1 MNLKIE
7 EIHDPEARGAVD
19 RGIEIAAIR
28 RSRGQAA
35 VNGARVIA
43 EMMLDLTRQEQDDAY
58 RLAKVPRIDATRDEL
73 IRVSVDRAAA
83 RWPQRL
89 ACAAV
94 AGFVVALV
102 FSLGLGVPWAWAA
115 GGGTIIAAALYVAL
129 GASLERART
138 TSGTGAPPT
147 AMVFCALVLSIA
159 LGAGALVALVG
170 TMVAG
175 GADPWALGGLVA
187 ATIAFCSLPVVVPV
201 AALAREVHA
210 LEADRNDEWVAKRTL
225 LVTQALQRGLLNEE
239 GVGLLHGLGHMD
251 EAYDAAERYG
261 RGEARRQPEPAP
273 HRAPPAS
280 ARTTVAARQLPG
292 GPR

>member
-19 RGIEIAAIR
+19 RGIEVAAIR

-43 EMMLDLTRQEQDDAY
+43 EMLLGLTRQEHDDAY
-58 RLAKVPRIDATRDEL
+58 RLAKVPRTDTARDER

-94 AGFVVALV
+94 AGFVVGLV
-102 FSLGLGVPWAWAA
+102 LSLGQGIPWAWAA
-115 GGGTIIAAALYVAL
+115 GGGAIIAAALYGAL
-129 GASLERART
+129 EASLARACT
-138 TSGTGAPPT
+138 TSGKGAPPT
-147 AMVFCALVLSIA
+147 VKGFCALVLSIA

-175 GADPWALGGLVA
+175 RADPWALGGLVA
-187 ATIAFCSLPVVVPV
+187 ATIAFCALPVVVPV

-210 LEADRNDEWVAKRTL
+210 LEADRNEEWTAKRTL

-273 HRAPPAS
+273 HRAPAS
-280 ARTTVAARQLPG
+280 ARTTVAARRLPG